1 MVTLTLTLTLAK
13 AVLLAGEISAA
24 RARALRVRQQKAD
37 ALMLIEE
44 AKESLSSNDADILE
58 RKLQR
63 FARAMGDESKQGAAD
78 GEQPPDEL
86 RREVDALRHE
96 LALLRRTVVS
106 GFSELK
112 EAVAQQRA

>member
-1 MVTLTLTLTLAK
+1 MLAK
-13 AVLLAGEISAA
+13 AVLLAGEISEG

-58 RKLQR
+58 RKLQK
-63 FARAMGDESKQGAAD
+63 FARAMGDEKKQGGAD
-78 GEQPPDEL
+78 GQPEPDEL

>member
-1 MVTLTLTLTLAK
+1 M
-13 AVLLAGEISAA
+13 LLSGEISAA

-44 AKESLSSNDADILE
+44 AKESLSNNDADILE
-58 RKLQR
+58 RKLQK
-63 FARAMGDESKQGAAD
+63 FARAMGDERKQGGAD
-78 GEQPPDEL
+78 GQQEPDEL

>member
-1 MVTLTLTLTLAK
+1 MLPK
-13 AVLLAGEISAA
+13 AVLLAGEISKA

-58 RKLQR
+58 RKLQK
-63 FARAMGDESKQGAAD
+63 FARAMGDETKQGGAD
-78 GEQPPDEL
+78 GEQEPDAL

>member
-1 MVTLTLTLTLAK
+1 M
-13 AVLLAGEISAA
+13 LLAGEISEG

-37 ALMLIEE
+37 ALMLIAE

-63 FARAMGDESKQGAAD
+63 FARAMGDERKQGGAD
-78 GEQPPDEL
+78 GQPPDEL